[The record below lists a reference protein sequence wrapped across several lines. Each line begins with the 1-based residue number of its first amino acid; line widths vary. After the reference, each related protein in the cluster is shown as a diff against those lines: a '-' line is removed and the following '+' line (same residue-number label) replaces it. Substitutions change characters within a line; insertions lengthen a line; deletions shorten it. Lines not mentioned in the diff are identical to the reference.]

1 MESLRILY
9 LIFLFFFFGWVFE
22 SLVVPGDAFG
32 PPNLSPKSTL
42 ALLARRLHALAHS
55 SDIWGWRP
63 VSRKTCHDKSET
75 LFKHAISAQRTIVRE
90 YVACYCKTR
99 AFHEIAQIRKY

>member
-32 PPNLSPKSTL
+32 PPICRRKVLWRFLLGDFMLLLILRIYGDGALSAGKL
-42 ALLARRLHALAHS
+42 AMTSLRLYLS
-55 SDIWGWRP
+55 MR
-63 VSRKTCHDKSET
+63 
-75 LFKHAISAQRTIVRE
+75 
-90 YVACYCKTR
+90 
-99 AFHEIAQIRKY
+99 